1 MEDIGEGQ
9 TGFVAEFWVAHQFLE
24 EGLPDGLS
32 GAGPELLRSSVPGYD
47 LTVHILDGLPV
58 QTKTTE

>member
-9 TGFVAEFWVAHQFLE
+9 TSFVAEIWVAHQLLE
-24 EGLPDGLS
+24 EGLSDRFS
-32 GAGPELLRSSVPGYD
+32 GAGPEPLRSSVPGYD
-47 LTVHILDGLPV
+47 LTVHILGGLPV